1 MKTVVSLKDLIKYLI
16 FISIVYTLMIIIPS
30 QKIITK
36 DLILIVSIIFI
47 GFVLIDCLC
56 SNSELFTNINNT
68 QNEPFMLSNI
78 VDYKNYDKSNIVS
91 DMIHK
96 ISPDK
101 SYLLSNMTNKINE
114 TKSNIG
120 EKINETKSDIVDKI
134 NEIKSNIDNK
144 INEEKP
150 IPIKSN
156 IDDKINEEKPI
167 PIKSNELNET
177 TTVKYMNLLIDD
189 LREYNVLN
197 NTDIENIK
205 AKINSKILTDDE
217 IIVGLEKL
225 ILTTKAK
232 QKKEPESEYI
242 FGNLSS
248 DLYKPL
254 GNLEIHKWDEGYNML
269 NTNKWQIPMPR
280 PPVCIN
286 TTPCKVCPDTDD
298 TYPLKLALWDNS
310 RKISNTEI
318 SKNWA
323 NKQIDPNENIV

>member
-1 MKTVVSLKDLIKYLI
+1 MKTVVSLKDLIKYVI

-47 GFVLIDCLC
+47 GFVLMDCLC

-96 ISPDK
+96 INEDK
-101 SYLLSNMTNKINE
+101 SYMLSNVSNKINE
-114 TKSNIG
+114 TKSNI
-120 EKINETKSDIVDKI
+120 VDKI
-134 NEIKSNIDNK
+134 NE
-144 INEEKP
+144 
-150 IPIKSN
+150 IKSN

-189 LREYNVLN
+189 LREHNVLN

-205 AKINSKILTDDE
+205 AKMNSKILTDDE

-242 FGNLSS
+242 FGNVSS

>member
-1 MKTVVSLKDLIKYLI
+1 MKTVVSLKDLIKYVI

-56 SNSELFTNINNT
+56 SNSELFTNINNKDWD
-68 QNEPFMLSNI
+68 PFMLSNV
-78 VDYKNYDKSNIVS
+78 VDYKNYDKSNILSNMVY
-91 DMIHK
+91 K
-96 ISPDK
+96 INEDK
-101 SYLLSNMTNKINE
+101 SYMLSNVSNKINE
-114 TKSNIG
+114 TKSNI
-120 EKINETKSDIVDKI
+120 VDKI
-134 NEIKSNIDNK
+134 NE
-144 INEEKP
+144 
-150 IPIKSN
+150 IKSN

-189 LREYNVLN
+189 LREHNVLN

-205 AKINSKILTDDE
+205 AKMNSKILTDDE

-242 FGNLSS
+242 FGNVSS

>member
-1 MKTVVSLKDLIKYLI
+1 MKTVVSLKDLIKYVI

-56 SNSELFTNINNT
+56 SNSELFTNINNKDWD
-68 QNEPFMLSNI
+68 PFMLSNV
-78 VDYKNYDKSNIVS
+78 VDYKNYDKSNI
-91 DMIHK
+91 
-96 ISPDK
+96 
-101 SYLLSNMTNKINE
+101 LSNMVNKINEDKSNMLSNVSNKINE
-114 TKSNIG
+114 TKSNI
-120 EKINETKSDIVDKI
+120 VDKI
-134 NEIKSNIDNK
+134 NE
-144 INEEKP
+144 
-150 IPIKSN
+150 IKSN

-189 LREYNVLN
+189 LREHNVLN

-205 AKINSKILTDDE
+205 AKMNSKILTDDE

-242 FGNLSS
+242 FGNVSS

>member
-1 MKTVVSLKDLIKYLI
+1 MKTVVSIKDLIKYVI

-47 GFVLIDCLC
+47 GFVLMDCLC

-78 VDYKNYDKSNIVS
+78 IDYKNYDKSNI
-91 DMIHK
+91 
-96 ISPDK
+96 
-101 SYLLSNMTNKINE
+101 LSNMVNKINEDKSNMLSNVSNKINE
-114 TKSNIG
+114 TKSNIVD
-120 EKINETKSDIVDKI
+120 KINETKSNIVDKI
-134 NEIKSNIDNK
+134 NE
-144 INEEKP
+144 
-150 IPIKSN
+150 IKSN

-189 LREYNVLN
+189 LREHNVLN

-205 AKINSKILTDDE
+205 AKMNSKILTDDE

-242 FGNLSS
+242 FGNVSS

>member
-1 MKTVVSLKDLIKYLI
+1 MKTVISLKDLIKYII

-47 GFVLIDCLC
+47 GFILIDCLS
-56 SNSELFTNINNT
+56 SNSELFTNINNS
-68 QNEPFMLSNI
+68 QNEPYMLSNI
-78 VDYKNYDKSNIVS
+78 VDYKNQNKSNILSNMV
-91 DMIHK
+91 DK
-96 ISPDK
+96 ISQDK
-101 SYLLSNMTNKINE
+101 SYMLSNMTNKINE
-114 TKSNIG
+114 TKS
-120 EKINETKSDIVDKI
+120 DMV
-134 NEIKSNIDNK
+134 NK
-144 INEEKP
+144 
-150 IPIKSN
+150 IKSN
-156 IDDKINEEKPI
+156 IDDKINQ
-167 PIKSNELNET
+167 IKSNIDDKINQIKSNIDDKINQEKPNPSET
-177 TTVKYMNLLIDD
+177 TTIKYMNLLIDD
-189 LREYNVLN
+189 LREHNVLN

-205 AKINSKILTDDE
+205 AKINTKILTDDE

-232 QKKEPESEYI
+232 QKKEPESEYV
-242 FGNLSS
+242 FGNVSS

-254 GNLEIHKWDEGYNML
+254 GNLEINKWDEGYNML

-318 SKNWA
+318 SKDWA
-323 NKQIDPNENIV
+323 NKQIDPNENVV

>member
-1 MKTVVSLKDLIKYLI
+1 MKTVISLKDLIKYII

-47 GFVLIDCLC
+47 GFILIDCLS
-56 SNSELFTNINNT
+56 SNSELFTNINNSK
-68 QNEPFMLSNI
+68 NEPFMLSNL
-78 VDYKNYDKSNIVS
+78 VNYKNQDKSDI
-91 DMIHK
+91 
-96 ISPDK
+96 
-101 SYLLSNMTNKINE
+101 LSNMVDKSDMLSNVVNKINE
-114 TKSNIG
+114 TKSNVVDKINQDKSG
-120 EKINETKSDIVDKI
+120 ILSNMVDKINETKSNIVDKI
-134 NEIKSNIDNK
+134 NEIKSNIDDK
-144 INEEKP
+144 INQEKP
-150 IPIKSN
+150 IPI
-156 IDDKINEEKPI
+156 
-167 PIKSNELNET
+167 ET
-177 TTVKYMNLLIDD
+177 TTIKYMNLLIDD
-189 LREYNVLN
+189 LREHNVLN

-205 AKINSKILTDDE
+205 AKINTKLLTDEE

-225 ILTTKAK
+225 IVTTKAK
-232 QKKEPESEYI
+232 LKKEPESEYI
-242 FGNLSS
+242 FGKVSS

-254 GNLEIHKWDEGYNML
+254 GNLEINKWDEGYNML

-318 SKNWA
+318 SKDWA
-323 NKQIDPNENIV
+323 NKQIDPNENTV

>member
-1 MKTVVSLKDLIKYLI
+1 MKTVVSLKDLIKYVI

-47 GFVLIDCLC
+47 GFVLMDCLC
-56 SNSELFTNINNT
+56 SNSELFTNINNKDWD
-68 QNEPFMLSNI
+68 PFMLSNV
-78 VDYKNYDKSNIVS
+78 VDYKNYNKSNILSNMVNKINEDKSN
-91 DMIHK
+91 M
-96 ISPDK
+96 
-101 SYLLSNMTNKINE
+101 LSNVSNKINE

-120 EKINETKSDIVDKI
+120 EKINETKSNIVDKI
-134 NEIKSNIDNK
+134 NETKSNIVDK
-144 INEEKP
+144 INE
-150 IPIKSN
+150 IKSN

-189 LREYNVLN
+189 LREHNVLN

-205 AKINSKILTDDE
+205 AKMNSKILTDDE

-242 FGNLSS
+242 FGNVSS

-269 NTNKWQIPMPR
+269 NTNKFFIF
-280 PPVCIN
+280 
-286 TTPCKVCPDTDD
+286 
-298 TYPLKLALWDNS
+298 
-310 RKISNTEI
+310 
-318 SKNWA
+318 
-323 NKQIDPNENIV
+323 

>member
-1 MKTVVSLKDLIKYLI
+1 MKTVVSLKDLIKYVI

-56 SNSELFTNINNT
+56 SNSELFTNINNKDWD
-68 QNEPFMLSNI
+68 PFMLSNV

-101 SYLLSNMTNKINE
+101 SYMLSNVSNKINE
-114 TKSNIG
+114 TKSNIVD
-120 EKINETKSDIVDKI
+120 KINETKSNIVDKI
-134 NEIKSNIDNK
+134 NE
-144 INEEKP
+144 
-150 IPIKSN
+150 IKSN

-189 LREYNVLN
+189 LREHNVLN

-205 AKINSKILTDDE
+205 AKMNSKILTDDE

-242 FGNLSS
+242 FGNVSS

>member
-1 MKTVVSLKDLIKYLI
+1 MKTVISLKDLIKYII

-47 GFVLIDCLC
+47 GFILIDCLS
-56 SNSELFTNINNT
+56 SNSELFTNINNSK
-68 QNEPFMLSNI
+68 NDPFMLSNL
-78 VDYKNYDKSNIVS
+78 VNYKNQDKSNF
-91 DMIHK
+91 
-96 ISPDK
+96 
-101 SYLLSNMTNKINE
+101 LSNMVDKSGMLSNVVDKINE
-114 TKSNIG
+114 TKSNVVDKINQDKSG
-120 EKINETKSDIVDKI
+120 ILSNMVDKINETKSNIVDKI
-134 NEIKSNIDNK
+134 NEIKSNIDDK
-144 INEEKP
+144 INQEKP
-150 IPIKSN
+150 IPI
-156 IDDKINEEKPI
+156 
-167 PIKSNELNET
+167 ET
-177 TTVKYMNLLIDD
+177 TTIKYMNLLIDD
-189 LREYNVLN
+189 LREHNVLN

-205 AKINSKILTDDE
+205 AKINTKLLTDEE

-225 ILTTKAK
+225 IVTTKAK
-232 QKKEPESEYI
+232 LKKEPESEYI
-242 FGNLSS
+242 FGKVSS

-254 GNLEIHKWDEGYNML
+254 GNLEINKWDEGYNML

-318 SKNWA
+318 SKDWA
-323 NKQIDPNENIV
+323 NKQIDPNENTV

>member
-1 MKTVVSLKDLIKYLI
+1 MKIVFTLKDLVKYI
-16 FISIVYTLMIIIPS
+16 VFTSIVYTLMIIIPS
-30 QKIITK
+30 QKIITT
-36 DLILIVSIIFI
+36 DLFLIVSVISFGFI
-47 GFVLIDCLC
+47 LIDCLSC
-56 SNSELFTNINNT
+56 DSELFTNINNN

-78 VDYKNYDKSNIVS
+78 VDYKNENKSNIVS

-96 ISPDK
+96 ISTDK
-101 SYLLSNMTNKINE
+101 SYLLSNVTNKINE
-114 TKSNIG
+114 TKSTIGDKINETKSTIG
-120 EKINETKSDIVDKI
+120 EKINEVKSNIVDKIVDKI
-134 NEIKSNIDNK
+134 N
-144 INEEKP
+144 
-150 IPIKSN
+150 
-156 IDDKINEEKPI
+156 DKINEEKPI

-177 TTVKYMNLLIDD
+177 TTIKYMNLLMDD
-189 LREYNVLN
+189 LREHNVLN

-205 AKINSKILTDDE
+205 AKINTKLLTDEE

-225 ILTTKAK
+225 IVTTKAK
-232 QKKEPESEYI
+232 LKKDPESEYI
-242 FGNLSS
+242 FGKVSS

-254 GNLEIHKWDEGYNML
+254 GNLEINKWDEGYNML

-318 SKNWA
+318 SKDWA
-323 NKQIDPNENIV
+323 NKQIDPNENLV

>member
-1 MKTVVSLKDLIKYLI
+1 MKTVVSLKDLIKYVI

-56 SNSELFTNINNT
+56 SNSELFTNINNKDWD
-68 QNEPFMLSNI
+68 PFMLSNV
-78 VDYKNYDKSNIVS
+78 VDYKNYDKSNI
-91 DMIHK
+91 
-96 ISPDK
+96 
-101 SYLLSNMTNKINE
+101 LSNMVNKINEDKSNMLSNVSNKINE
-114 TKSNIG
+114 TKSNIVY
-120 EKINETKSDIVDKI
+120 KINETKSNIVDKI
-134 NEIKSNIDNK
+134 NE
-144 INEEKP
+144 
-150 IPIKSN
+150 IKSN

-189 LREYNVLN
+189 LREHNVLN

-205 AKINSKILTDDE
+205 AKMNSKILTDDE

-242 FGNLSS
+242 FGNVSS

>member
-1 MKTVVSLKDLIKYLI
+1 MKTVVSLKDLIKYVI

-47 GFVLIDCLC
+47 GFVLMDCLC

-78 VDYKNYDKSNIVS
+78 VDYKNYDKSNILSNMVN
-91 DMIHK
+91 K
-96 ISPDK
+96 INEDK
-101 SYLLSNMTNKINE
+101 SYMLSNVSNKINE
-114 TKSNIG
+114 TKSNIVD
-120 EKINETKSDIVDKI
+120 KINETKSNIVDKI
-134 NEIKSNIDNK
+134 NE
-144 INEEKP
+144 
-150 IPIKSN
+150 IKSN

-189 LREYNVLN
+189 LREHNVLN
-197 NTDIENIK
+197 NIDIENIK
-205 AKINSKILTDDE
+205 AKMNSKILTDDE

-242 FGNLSS
+242 FGNVSS

>member
-1 MKTVVSLKDLIKYLI
+1 MKTVVSLKDLIKYVI

-47 GFVLIDCLC
+47 GFVLMDCLC

-96 ISPDK
+96 INEDK
-101 SYLLSNMTNKINE
+101 SYMLSNVSNKINE
-114 TKSNIG
+114 TKSNIVD
-120 EKINETKSDIVDKI
+120 KINETKSNIVDKI
-134 NEIKSNIDNK
+134 NE
-144 INEEKP
+144 
-150 IPIKSN
+150 IKSN

-189 LREYNVLN
+189 LREHNVLN

-205 AKINSKILTDDE
+205 AKMNSKILTDDE

-242 FGNLSS
+242 FGNVSS

>member
-1 MKTVVSLKDLIKYLI
+1 MKTVVSLKDLIKYVI

-56 SNSELFTNINNT
+56 SNSELFTNINNKDWD
-68 QNEPFMLSNI
+68 PFMLSNV
-78 VDYKNYDKSNIVS
+78 VDYKNYDKSNILSNMVN
-91 DMIHK
+91 K
-96 ISPDK
+96 INEDK
-101 SYLLSNMTNKINE
+101 SYMLSNVSNKINE
-114 TKSNIG
+114 TKSNIVD
-120 EKINETKSDIVDKI
+120 KINETKSNIVDKI
-134 NEIKSNIDNK
+134 NE
-144 INEEKP
+144 
-150 IPIKSN
+150 IKSN

-189 LREYNVLN
+189 LREHNVLN

-205 AKINSKILTDDE
+205 AKMNSKILTDDE

-242 FGNLSS
+242 FGNVSS